1 MFDFFD
7 RLEARARGTGSLL
20 CVGLDPRPED
30 LEPGFGPTEGLLRHA
45 RGLMALADL
54 ALCWKP
60 NAAFYEAHGAEG
72 WEALRAIVKM
82 LSEHA
87 PVIVDAKRGDIGSTA
102 TAYASAVFGGLG
114 AEATTVAPWL
124 GEDAL
129 APFLAWPG
137 RGVFALVRTSNPG
150 AAAVQDAGADPLWR
164 RVARLVA
171 RWRESSPQLGVV
183 VGATE
188 PATLAAVRAIVGD
201 AWILAPGVGAQGGD
215 LAATLAAGRRADGL
229 GLIVPV
235 SRGLAGADARAAA
248 ERLVTA
254 MRQAPAPSPALTE
267 ADALADALVDRGLVR
282 FGSFTLKSGQT
293 SPIYIDL
300 RRLVAHPDLLASVAA
315 AYAGVLAGLGLGPG
329 VHLAALPYAA
339 LPIGTAIALQGGW
352 SLVYPRREAKGHGTA
367 ALVEGVFSRGDR
379 AIVIDDVATRGD
391 SKLEA
396 FVQLESVGLEV
407 TDVVVLIDR
416 EGGARQIVE
425 ASGRRFHAVY
435 GLSRL
440 VDRWS
445 ASGRITPEQAAE
457 VRAFLAT

>member
-1 MFDFFD
+1 MSSFYD
-7 RLEARARGTGSLL
+7 RLEARARATGSLL
-20 CVGLDPRPED
+20 CVGLDPRLED
-30 LEPGFGPTEGLLRHA
+30 LEPGFGPTEALLRHA
-45 RGLMALADL
+45 RGLLALGDL
-54 ALCWKP
+54 ALAWKP

-102 TAYASAVFGGLG
+102 AAYASALFEGLG
-114 AEATTVAPWL
+114 AEATTVSPWL
-124 GEDAL
+124 GADAL

-150 AAAVQDAGADPLWR
+150 AAEVQDQGADPLWR
-164 RVARLVA
+164 RMARLVA
-171 RWRESSPQLGVV
+171 RWRVTAPGLGVV

-215 LAATLAAGRRADGL
+215 LLATLAAGRRADGL

-235 SRGLAGADARAAA
+235 SRGLAGTDARAVA
-248 ERLVTA
+248 ERLVLA
-254 MRQAPAPSPALTE
+254 MRTAPPSRAPSTE
-267 ADALADALVDRGLVR
+267 DDALADALVDRGLVR
-282 FGSFTLKSGQT
+282 FGSFTLKSGLV

-300 RRLVAHPDLLASVAA
+300 RRLVAHPDLLASVAS
-315 AYAGVLAGLGLGPG
+315 AYARLLDGLGPRPG

-352 SLVYPRREAKGHGTA
+352 SLVYPRREVKAHGTA
-367 ALVEGVFSRGDR
+367 ALVEGVFARGDR

-396 FVQLESVGLEV
+396 FAQLESVGLEV
-407 TDVVVLIDR
+407 SDVVVLIDR
-416 EGGARQIVE
+416 ESGARQIVE
-425 ASGRRFHAVY
+425 GAGKRFHTVFA
-435 GLSRL
+435 LSRL
-440 VDRWS
+440 VSRWET
-445 ASGRITPEQAAE
+445 SGRITSEQAAE